1 MVVIVVV
8 KLFIVDEVVVELAV
22 EKSALVVVALGI
34 DEISVEILVL
44 MDCSVV
50 TGFDEADVEV
60 EGFWLT
66 VFKMGVV

>member
-1 MVVIVVV
+1 M
-8 KLFIVDEVVVELAV
+8 VVELTV
-22 EKSALVVVALGI
+22 GKSALVVVALGI
-34 DEISVEILVL
+34 DEISVDILVL

-50 TGFDEADVEV
+50 IGFDEADVEV